1 MIVVIPKLL
10 GKSFNAITIYPFI
23 ILKNKSLK
31 YDSILLNHEL
41 IHIKQQKE
49 LYWIFF
55 FVWYFIE
62 YVIKLIYFKN
72 SYDAYKNI
80 SFEREAYS
88 NELNPDYLTN
98 RKKFNFLKYL

>member
-1 MIVVIPKLL
+1 MIVIIPKLL

>member
-1 MIVVIPKLL
+1 MIVIIPKLL
-10 GKSFNAITIYPFI
+10 GKSFNALTIYPFI

-31 YDSILLNHEL
+31 YDSILLNHEH

-55 FVWYFIE
+55 FIWYFIE

-80 SFEREAYS
+80 SFEQEAYS
-88 NELNPDYLTN
+88 NEFNPEYLTN